1 MSYCHIT
8 FDHLRSKFKM
18 KSELF
23 LAENITFT
31 DTSIYSA
38 FVAVTNPRAGCG
50 IRESESAR
58 RVAVSTRVNVLQF
71 ICEWRALRPK
81 IQVFSYV

>member
-8 FDHLRSKFKM
+8 LDELCSKCKI
-18 KSELF
+18 KSGLF
-23 LAENITFT
+23 LVENISFP

-38 FVAVTNPRAGCG
+38 FVAETNPRGGCG

-58 RVAVSTRVNVLQF
+58 RVALSTRLNVLQF
-71 ICEWRALRPK
+71 ICEWRALRPQ
-81 IQVFSYV
+81 IQVFNYV